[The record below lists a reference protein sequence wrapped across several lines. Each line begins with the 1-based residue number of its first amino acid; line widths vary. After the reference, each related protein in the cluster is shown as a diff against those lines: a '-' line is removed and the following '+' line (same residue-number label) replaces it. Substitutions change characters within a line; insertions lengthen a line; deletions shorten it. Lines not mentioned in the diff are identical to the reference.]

1 MKKDQY
7 GVWEITLPPKSPGVC
22 AIPHDSM
29 LKVRHIRTLA
39 HKVATMSLDLH
50 DSAERRADRT
60 PSCLDHASYSGPLS
74 VARL

>member
-29 LKVRHIRTLA
+29 LKVRHIHTLA
-39 HKVATMSLDLH
+39 HKAATMSLDLH
-50 DSAERRADRT
+50 DYTERIADRT
-60 PSCLDHASYSGPLS
+60 PSCLDQASHSEPRGL
-74 VARL
+74 AHL